1 MKMIMKT
8 HMFRAE
14 SATTVSRSD
23 GDGLIHSK
31 KRDFGVYGIP
41 GDFSGST
48 IMRFHWRN
56 GFSGEYITKS
66 LNRIYVN
73 RYLSDVWSYCSIKGE
88 MDIL

>member
-14 SATTVSRSD
+14 SATTKRRSD
-23 GDGLIHSK
+23 GTGRYRSC
-31 KRDFGVYGIP
+31 KRDIFEE
-41 GDFSGST
+41 FSGST